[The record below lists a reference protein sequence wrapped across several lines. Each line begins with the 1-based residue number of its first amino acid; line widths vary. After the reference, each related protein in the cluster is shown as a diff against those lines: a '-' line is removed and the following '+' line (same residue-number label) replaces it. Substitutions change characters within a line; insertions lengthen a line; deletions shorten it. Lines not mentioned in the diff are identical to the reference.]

1 MKENKKKTTLG
12 RSILNMFGGLFS
24 NSYKDV
30 DNDAL
35 LSPGQQIKRN
45 FFENK
50 LGVTGLITFI
60 LIFVIVFGGT
70 TFGPAYDEYEHDTP
84 LQNLSPGKNFLK
96 VDKKLKNP
104 VKIESGVSY
113 SVALDEEGKVYFWGK
128 NPGHRMNVDEIIEMT
143 EGKTIV
149 DIASGERH
157 VIALTNTGDIIGTGL
172 NSFYQADFTSEI
184 KQRLVGDK
192 VVKIGAHSSYSV
204 VLTEKGNLY
213 VWGSTNANNLNSI
226 PRDYQGRIVDFAVAP
241 FNMILTLDDGTVVG
255 VGIRGSELVTTIPEK
270 LQDGSTNIV
279 KVVTSETGALALD
292 DQGHLHGWGR
302 ISGTVLTDIEQLD
315 SPVVKISS
323 NLKTFY
329 ALTEEGHVHTLGSA
343 KYGLSDIPSNVEKQ
357 HTKDIFS
364 AYYSAYAV
372 DEDGNINAW
381 GLEGFI
387 LGSDGFG
394 RDVATRL
401 LHGGRISLTVGA
413 VAIIISLIIGVIVG
427 LLAGFYGGV
436 LDNVLMRFAEVV
448 SAFPFMPLAITL
460 SSLMPV
466 GTPQNTRLLMIMVIL
481 GVISWPGVARL
492 VRGQILA
499 EREKDFV
506 LAARALGLKE
516 RTVIIK
522 HILPSVFNLI
532 IVNMTLG
539 YASSLLTEAGLSYLG
554 FGVRPPSPSWGN
566 MLNGVVNS
574 IVIERYWWQWLL
586 PAGSVLIAALSV
598 NLIGDALRD
607 AMDPR
612 SIRN

>member
-12 RSILNMFGGLFS
+12 RSILNMFGNLFS
-24 NSYKDV
+24 NSYKDI

-50 LGVTGLITFI
+50 LGVTGLVTFV
-60 LIFVIVFGGT
+60 LIFVVVFGGT
-70 TFGPAYDEYEHDTP
+70 TFGPEYDEYEHDTP
-84 LQNLSPGKNFLK
+84 LQNLSPGRNYLK
-96 VDKKLKNP
+96 VDKNLKNP
-104 VKIESGVSY
+104 TKIESGVSY
-113 SVALDEEGKVYFWGK
+113 SVGLDESGKVYFWGK
-128 NPGHRMNVDEIIEMT
+128 NPGHNMYVDEIEEKT

-149 DIASGERH
+149 DIASGARH
-157 VIALTNTGDIIGTGL
+157 VIALTNTGEIIGAGW
-172 NSFYQADFTSEI
+172 NNFYQSEFTSEI

-192 VVKIGAHSSYSV
+192 IVKIGAHASYSV
-204 VLTEKGNLY
+204 ILTENGNVY
-213 VWGSTNANNLNSI
+213 VWGSTNANNLDSI

-241 FNMILTLDDGTVVG
+241 FNMILTLDDGTVAG
-255 VGIRGSELVTTIPEK
+255 VGIRGSELMTTIPEH
-270 LQDGSTNIV
+270 LQDGSTQIV
-279 KVVTSETGALALD
+279 DVVTSETGALALD
-292 DQGHLHGWGR
+292 DQGKLHGWGR
-302 ISGTVLTDIEQLD
+302 IAGTVLTNVEQPEV
-315 SPVVKISS
+315 PVVKITST
-323 NLKTFY
+323 LKSFN
-329 ALTEEGHVHTLGSA
+329 ALTEDGNIHTLGTG
-343 KYGLSDIPSNVEKQ
+343 KYGLTDIPSSVENDDIE
-357 HTKDIFS
+357 DIFS
-364 AYYSAYAV
+364 AYYSSYAV
-372 DEDGNINAW
+372 DGDGNVDAW
-381 GLEGFI
+381 GLKGFT

-394 RDVATRL
+394 RDVMTRL

-413 VAIIISLIIGVIVG
+413 VAIVISLIIGVIVG

-460 SSLMPV
+460 SALMPV
-466 GTPQNTRLLMIMVIL
+466 GTSQSTRLLMIMVIL

-586 PAGSVLIAALSV
+586 PAGSVLLAALSV

-612 SIRN
+612 STRN